1 MDDMANI
8 VMLVGSIVFAV
19 LAILFIFLYVMGYRS
34 NKAILDFIDGIEDKD
49 KKTTNLKVS
58 IEYLPEELTLFS
70 PCPICGQPG
79 HRVQWS
85 NVSET
90 GTYMQYNDEFTCKP
104 FMSHECEFCGS
115 QIHFDTNLP
124 KDELVEW
131 ITQSCEI
138 INNWNG
144 KS

>member
-1 MDDMANI
+1 MEAI
-8 VMLVGSIVFAV
+8 VKMIIVFGGLIFV
-19 LAILFIFLYVMGYRS
+19 ILVILSSILDYRS
-34 NKAILDFIDGIEDKD
+34 TKAIVDSINGTKDKD
-49 KKTTNLKVS
+49 KKTTNLKNS
-58 IEYLPEELTLFS
+58 MEYLPEELTLFS